1 VIAYAAIDLRG
12 GRVVQLVGGRPEDER
27 VSLPDPVAVALDWR
41 DCGFVALHVV
51 DLDAA
56 LGTGDNSTAI
66 RDVIAAG
73 GGVPVQVGGGVRSV
87 ERAET
92 LFTAGAARV
101 VVGTRAIED
110 PAWLDELAG
119 RWPGRVVVAADFRGD
134 DVVIRGWT
142 TGAGLAV
149 EGLLATLSRLPLA
162 GVLVTDVSREGS
174 MAGIDI
180 GRFKRLVAATPL
192 PLVASGGIA
201 DAADLAALDQVGVAG
216 AVIGMA
222 LYTGALDARAV
233 ARDYCI

>member
-1 VIAYAAIDLRG
+1 MIAYAAIDLRG
-12 GRVVQLVGGRPEDER
+12 SRVVQLVGGRPDDER
-27 VSLPDPVAVALDWR
+27 VSLPDPTAVALDWLA
-41 DCGFVALHVV
+41 CGFVALHVV

-56 LGTGDNSTAI
+56 LGTGDNSAAI

-73 GGVPVQVGGGVRSV
+73 GGVPVQVGGGVRSIEV
-87 ERAET
+87 AET
-92 LFTAGAARV
+92 LFAAGAARV

-110 PAWLDELAG
+110 AAWLDQLTV
-119 RWPGRVVVAADFRGD
+119 RWPGRVVVAADVRGD

-149 EGLLATLSRLPLA
+149 EDLLASLSQLPLA

-174 MAGIDI
+174 MAGVDV
-180 GRFKRLVAATPL
+180 GRFERLVAATPL
-192 PLVASGGIA
+192 PLVAAGGIA
-201 DAADLAALDQVGVAG
+201 GAEDLAALDQAGVAG

-233 ARDYCI
+233 ARDYRK